1 MESNR
6 AAETIKL
13 LCSYGGKI
21 LPRYTDGELRYVGG
35 LTRVLAVDRS
45 ISFAGSCFFAS
56 SIDIYFDFVKFVSF
70 SELILFLFFDLFTE
84 LMVKLGEFCGYSV
97 NLRCQLPGGDLET
110 LISIS
115 SDEDL
120 ANLVE
125 EYDRASSSMS
135 HPLKIRAV
143 LWPPTSLKKI
153 SPPPSMTPSVNFSM
167 YGSPFVTVDSLKNSS
182 AYRFVPRS
190 CSPAVGYPV
199 GARNCSGKAYRYSR
213 HVQDNPRVSSPY
225 YVPHCNYWH

>member
-45 ISFAGSCFFAS
+45 ISFA
-56 SIDIYFDFVKFVSF
+56 
-70 SELILFLFFDLFTE
+70 E

-143 LWPPTSLKKI
+143 LSPPTSLKKI
-153 SPPPSMTPSVNFSM
+153 SPPPSMTPSMNFSVS
-167 YGSPFVTVDSLKNSS
+167 GSPFVAVDSLKNSS

-190 CSPAVGYPV
+190 CSPAVGYPA

-225 YVPHCNYWH
+225 YFPHCNYWH

>member
-6 AAETIKL
+6 AAETIKF

-45 ISFAGSCFFAS
+45 ISFA
-56 SIDIYFDFVKFVSF
+56 
-70 SELILFLFFDLFTE
+70 E

-97 NLRCQLPGGDLET
+97 NLRCQLPSGDLET

-125 EYDRASSSMS
+125 EYDRASSLMS

-143 LWPPTSLKKI
+143 LSPPTSLKKI

-167 YGSPFVTVDSLKNSS
+167 PGSPFVSVDSLKNSS
-182 AYRFVPRS
+182 PYRFVPRN
-190 CSPAVGYPV
+190 CLPAVGYPA